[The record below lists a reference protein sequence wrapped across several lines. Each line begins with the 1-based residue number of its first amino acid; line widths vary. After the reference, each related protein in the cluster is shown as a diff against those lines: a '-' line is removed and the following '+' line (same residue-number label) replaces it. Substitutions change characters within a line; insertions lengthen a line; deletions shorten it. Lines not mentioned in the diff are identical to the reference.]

1 MDGGGR
7 RRIARRRRRDRA
19 GSALPLEAV
28 VAALQPVGDARPGG
42 RQTGRR
48 ARRLLPA
55 RQGQAQVGLTAAQRR
70 KNVAG
75 AFRLTAA
82 KGALREKRIVVVDD
96 VITTGATAEE
106 PSALLL

>member
-7 RRIARRRRRDRA
+7 RRTARRRRRDRA

-55 RQGQAQVGLTAAQRR
+55 RQGQAYPSPSWAHGAAAAQERGR
-70 KNVAG
+70 GVPVDGGEGSA
-75 AFRLTAA
+75 RVDIL
-82 KGALREKRIVVVDD
+82 ALARAV
-96 VITTGATAEE
+96 E